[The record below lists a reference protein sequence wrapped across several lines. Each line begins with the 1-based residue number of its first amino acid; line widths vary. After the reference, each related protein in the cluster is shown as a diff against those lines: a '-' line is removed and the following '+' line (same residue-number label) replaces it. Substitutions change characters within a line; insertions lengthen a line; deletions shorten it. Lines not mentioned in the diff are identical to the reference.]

1 MDLRRWVSWDWLR
14 DEMSQFIKGITWG
27 LVRVRV
33 HNPEVAASSGAS
45 QVAGSVGDAAE
56 EARAQSL

>member
-1 MDLRRWVSWDWLR
+1 
-14 DEMSQFIKGITWG
+14 MSLVIKGITWG